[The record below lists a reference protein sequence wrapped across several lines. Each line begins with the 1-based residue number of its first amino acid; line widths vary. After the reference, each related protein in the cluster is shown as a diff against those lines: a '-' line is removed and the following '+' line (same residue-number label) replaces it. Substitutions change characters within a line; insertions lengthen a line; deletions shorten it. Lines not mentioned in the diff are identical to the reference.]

1 MTVIVVG
8 VMQGTIFYVQ
18 SIAHPPPERR
28 QITLNLL
35 REVEYLGVIPGSDV
49 SEMIYVIYMIYI
61 QLLL

>member
-18 SIAHPPPERR
+18 SIAPPERR

-49 SEMIYVIYMIYI
+49 SEMIYVMYMIYI

>member
-8 VMQGTIFYVQ
+8 VMQGSIFYVQ

-28 QITLNLL
+28 PVTLNLL

-49 SEMIYVIYMIYI
+49 GDYI
-61 QLLL
+61 ELN